1 MTDLTVIFITANKVP
16 QLWADYHRSVLLN
29 AIGDSELI
37 TISRIKTKDTTL
49 LDIKQK
55 SYSNIYYQM
64 LQGAKIATKEF
75 IAIAEDDT
83 LYTKNHFF
91 DFRPRIDEFAYNRN
105 RWSIFTWGE
114 PSYSI
119 KDRIS
124 NCSLIAPKKLM
135 IEALTERFTKHP
147 EGSNIVGE
155 LGKAR
160 TERHLRVTVRNRVDF
175 FSNTPIVQ
183 FNHDFGTDEVM
194 LRHTKKRG
202 MIRAYD
208 IPVWRKAE
216 DLLKK
221 FI

>member
-1 MTDLTVIFITANKVP
+1 MSDITILFITANLVP
-16 QLWADYHRSVLLN
+16 KKWAEYHKKILLG
-29 AIGDSELI
+29 AVGMGKII
-37 TISRIKTKDTTL
+37 TISRVKTPDTYI
-49 LDIKQK
+49 LDTKPK

-64 LQGAKIATKEF
+64 LQGAKMATTPF
-75 IAIAEDDT
+75 VAMAEDDT
-83 LYTKNHFF
+83 LYTRDHFYN
-91 DFRPRIDEFAYNRN
+91 FRPEPDEFAYNRN

-124 NCSLIAPKKLM
+124 NCSLIAPRELM

-147 EGSNIVGE
+147 EGSAITGE

-160 TERHLRVTVRNRVDF
+160 TERHLRVTVRKRVDF
-175 FSNTPIVQ
+175 FSDTPIVQ
-183 FNHDFGTDEVM
+183 FNHDYGTDEVM
-194 LRHTKKRG
+194 LKHTKKRG
-202 MIRAYD
+202 MVRAYD

-221 FI
+221 FV